1 MQSAAACASARPVAA
16 EKAVRAAPSESSA
29 KAEAPVQHLIR
40 PSPWPRPIPIAR
52 LGYSR
57 GSGHCL
63 GILGLTGAT
72 CSGETPEPLGDH
84 ACLDRA
90 HHRTHQAVNTLVLIS
105 VATVFGAILTQP
117 SAYGHRQRVGYTEPP
132 CRPLPLARYGL
143 LRAALYLGGRS
154 AQGCAS
160 ATWGQPRI
168 LGSLCKITVRLS
180 NPSAD
185 AQI

>member
-1 MQSAAACASARPVAA
+1 MFGRNAGAA
-16 EKAVRAAPSESSA
+16 
-29 KAEAPVQHLIR
+29 
-40 PSPWPRPIPIAR
+40 
-52 LGYSR
+52 
-57 GSGHCL
+57 
-63 GILGLTGAT
+63 
-72 CSGETPEPLGDH
+72 LGDL

-180 NPSAD
+180 NPSAH